1 MEVQSLGHVVLKV
14 SDMARAE
21 AFYAGVLGLPVAA
34 RCSEPFEMTFFSLG
48 NHHDFAIM
56 AVGPGAEPA
65 DPSATGLFH
74 VAFRIG
80 DSLDQLLEAKRE
92 LADQGIGTD
101 LEMDHTVTKSLY
113 LHDPDGNMVELY
125 VDASDAWRTRPQLVA
140 NAVLTDF

>member
-74 VAFRIG
+74 VAFKVG
-80 DSLDQLLEAKRE
+80 DSLDQLLEAKRQ
-92 LADQGIGTD
+92 LAESGIATD
-101 LEMDHTVTKSLY
+101 MEMDHTVTKSLY
-113 LHDPDGNMVELY
+113 FHDPDGNMVEVY
-125 VDASDAWRTRPQLVA
+125 VDASAAWRTDPQLVTA
-140 NAVLTDF
+140 AVPTQF